1 MINYKIVSMTP
12 EYATELMKGNV
23 NNRKIRQSAVNQFA
37 KLITEG
43 KWCRDADVIRISKDK
58 KVLDGQHRLS
68 GIIKANI
75 AVEVAIAYD
84 VPDDAYKWMNVGIK
98 RTAYDRIHLV
108 DNDGV
113 NRFACS
119 INNAYIKAAK
129 GKNIISIDMVE
140 DEFLKMSD
148 SFVYVASCFVKPSK
162 SLTVSPVGAAF
173 VCYHNRHP
181 IKGVDAMDKFISG
194 SNLEDGD
201 SLLLLR
207 EALLSRRL
215 SKATPHELYWK
226 TIHALYH
233 HMNGTKTSRINC
245 STEDF
250 NGNIYDKLVWKR
262 TAIGDKAAET
272 KAERVGKAS

>member
-1 MINYKIVSMTP
+1 MINYKIILMTP
-12 EYATELMKGNV
+12 EHAVELMKGNV

-37 KLITEG
+37 KLIIEG

-84 VPDDAYKWMNVGIK
+84 VPDEAYKWMNCGIK
-98 RTAYDRIHLV
+98 RTAPDRIHLV

-119 INNAYIKAAK
+119 ITSAYVKAAK
-129 GKNIISIDMVE
+129 GKNMVSIDMIE

-148 SFVYVASCFVKPSK
+148 SFVYIASCFVKPSK

-173 VCYHNRHP
+173 VCYHNRYP

-201 SLLLLR
+201 PLLLLR

-215 SKATPHELYWK
+215 NKATPHELYWK
-226 TIHALYH
+226 TISALYH

-245 STEDF
+245 ATEDF
-250 NGNIYDKLVWKR
+250 NGNVYDKLVWKR
-262 TAIGDKAAET
+262 AAIADKGAET
-272 KAERVGKAS
+272 KAERNAS